1 MVYFLGRDVDV
12 YVTTEATSD
21 VAATGVWV
29 TANGALGLVTAAG
42 STQVFMPLNSG
53 TTANASK
60 DVTGVDLSIG
70 AVDEDITYY
79 GIRSVGKAE
88 IKKETTVSLTM
99 KKSNN
104 SFDVIYSGARFG
116 VSGTTIGN
124 GISDGLE
131 MPSNQK
137 VAADISYGYR
147 VHVVLKDGTECF
159 TIPNNCVQ
167 GHTVSINADGTT
179 DETIEFMSYV
189 SPLITSGA
197 TADIIVATGRTD
209 I

>member
-1 MVYFLGRDVDV
+1 MYFLGRDVDV
-12 YVTTEATSD
+12 YVTTEAPSG
-21 VAATGVWV
+21 ASATGVYV
-29 TANGALGLVTAAG
+29 TANGALALASG
-42 STQVFMPLNSG
+42 SGDVLAFLPLNSG
-53 TTANASK
+53 TTSNASK

-70 AVDEDITYY
+70 AVDEDISYF

-99 KKSNN
+99 KKSNLV
-104 SFDVIYSGARFG
+104 FDSIYSGARFG
-116 VSGTTIGN
+116 VSGSTVGDALA
-124 GISDGLE
+124 DGLE

-137 VAADISYGYR
+137 VASDISYGYR
-147 VHVVLKDGTECF
+147 VHVVLKDTEEVF
-159 TIPNNCVQ
+159 TIPNSCIQ

-179 DETIEFMSYV
+179 EETLEFMSYV

-197 TADIIVATGRTD
+197 AADITGATARTA

>member
-12 YVTTEATSD
+12 FVTTEAPSG
-21 VAATGVWV
+21 ALATGVYV
-29 TANGALGLVTAAG
+29 TANGALALASGTGDTLA
-42 STQVFMPLNSG
+42 FLPLNSG

-70 AVDEDITYY
+70 AVDEDISYF

-104 SFDVIYSGARFG
+104 VFDAIYSGARFG
-116 VSGTTIGN
+116 VSGSTVGN
-124 GISDGLE
+124 ALSDGLE
-131 MPSNQK
+131 MPSNTK
-137 VAADISYGYR
+137 VSTAISYGYR
-147 VHVVLKDGTECF
+147 VHVQLKDGTEVF
-159 TIPNNCVQ
+159 TIPNNCIQ
-167 GHTVSINADGTT
+167 GHTVTINADGTT
-179 DETIEFMSYV
+179 EETLEFMSYV
-189 SPLITSGA
+189 TPLITSGA
-197 TADIIVATGRTD
+197 AADITGATGRTA

>member
-1 MVYFLGRDVDV
+1 MYFLGRDVDV
-12 YVTTEATSD
+12 YVTTEAPSG
-21 VAATGVWV
+21 ASATGVYV
-29 TANGALGLVTAAG
+29 TANGALALASG
-42 STQVFMPLNSG
+42 SGDVLAFLPLNSG
-53 TTANASK
+53 TTSNASK

-70 AVDEDITYY
+70 AVDEDISYF

-99 KKSNN
+99 KKSNLV
-104 SFDVIYSGARFG
+104 FDSIYSGARFG
-116 VSGTTIGN
+116 VSGSTVGD
-124 GISDGLE
+124 SLADGLE

-137 VAADISYGYR
+137 VASDISYGYR
-147 VHVVLKDGTECF
+147 VHVVLKDTEEVF
-159 TIPNNCVQ
+159 TIPNSCIQ

-179 DETIEFMSYV
+179 EETLEFMSYV

-197 TADIIVATGRTD
+197 AADITGATARTA